1 MVTRK
6 LRIWLVPIKRS
17 VQLVVSDCTWQK
29 MLERKGMEI
38 KNVSWNMYLFMVN
51 QFFNDV
57 IVCIYV
63 TF

>member
-29 MLERKGMEI
+29 MLERKGMET
-38 KNVSWNMYLFMVN
+38 KNVSWNDI
-51 QFFNDV
+51 NDV